1 MQFIPKIAVIDA
13 NTLACLGMKNL
24 LQNIMER
31 IEVDI
36 FLSFS
41 ELQANHPEQYFHYF
55 VSMNIV
61 LQHLDFFTEHRR
73 KTLVMTMSLDPESN
87 LDKFHC
93 LCVSVP
99 EKVLIKSLL
108 SLEQGAHPHGRSLPM
123 PSHMATVP
131 KILSDRE
138 IEVLALIVKGYIN
151 KEIADKL
158 NVSLSTI
165 VTHRKNITEKL
176 SRKSVGALT
185 IYAVMHGY
193 VNINEL

>member
-99 EKVLIKSLL
+99 ENTLIKSLL
-108 SLEQGAHPHGRSLPM
+108 SLEQGAHPHGKSM
-123 PSHMATVP
+123 PIPSQMTTVP

-138 IEVLALIVKGYIN
+138 IEVLTLIVKGYIN
-151 KEIADKL
+151 KEIADRL